1 MRLSLKH
8 FISDL
13 EKMKTK
19 DNSNVK
25 KLDKLIPIRMNNS
38 NVVDLGDDVII
49 TINENFNRDEIKIA
63 FIEEFQ
69 DILEQ

>member
-69 DILEQ
+69 DLLEQ